1 MNLNEPKLKSSR
13 SNRSR
18 IEYAERE
25 ELEDRP
31 AGFIYPNFIE
41 PQYVLDLDDLLDDS
55 FFLLCI
61 KDQRKVYIWKG
72 GEFQEEEIV
81 AFFITLASD

>member
-1 MNLNEPKLKSSR
+1 LSLSDPKIKSSR

-31 AGFIYPNFIE
+31 AGFLYPNFIE
-41 PQYVLDLDDLLDDS
+41 PQYVMDLEDLMDDT
-55 FFLLCI
+55 FLMVCV
-61 KDQRKVYIWKG
+61 KDQKKVFIWKG
-72 GEFQEEEIV
+72 HEFSEEEIV
-81 AFFITLASD
+81 R